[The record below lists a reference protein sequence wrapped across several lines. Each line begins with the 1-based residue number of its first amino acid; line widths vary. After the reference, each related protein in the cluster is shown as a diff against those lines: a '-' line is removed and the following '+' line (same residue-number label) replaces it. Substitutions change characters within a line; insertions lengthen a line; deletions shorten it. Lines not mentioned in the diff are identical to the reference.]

1 MTTPRTGVC
10 ILAFSLLVLPV
21 VVGLRAVGSR
31 RNRQE
36 RGRRAGGGENRWRRD
51 ALAGTRGPPCL
62 RGRRAAHGRQG
73 QALIETDE
81 RIQVALNGDS
91 VVQILSRWEKARGV
105 TRVLRVQRGE
115 VWARI
120 GDERRALEIETPVGV
135 LAARVAEVN
144 VRLVSD
150 NETVAT
156 VVTGTGEFSTP
167 FATCE
172 LRAGT
177 TSFGHRSKACT
188 PPAATGR
195 CHGRRL
201 EPTAATLTLMQSRA
215 TRGLRPPS
223 TSHGPWT

>member
-1 MTTPRTGVC
+1 MTTPRTGVSV
-10 ILAFSLLVLPV
+10 LAFSLLVLPV
-21 VVGLRAVGSR
+21 SSGFAQSVPSGTAKNAVGVLVVVR
-31 RNRQE
+31 TDGVE
-36 RGRRAGGGENRWRRD
+36 
-51 ALAGTRGPPCL
+51 TRL
-62 RGRRAAHGRQG
+62 RGRGALRVFEGDVLRMDG
-73 QALIETDE
+73 KGKALIETDE
-81 RIQVALNGDS
+81 GIQVALNGDS

-135 LAARVAEVN
+135 LAARVTEVN

-188 PPAATGR
+188 PPAATDV
-195 CHGRRL
+195 
-201 EPTAATLTLMQSRA
+201 ATVVGWSRP
-215 TRGLRPPS
+215 LLP
-223 TSHGPWT
+223 

>member
-1 MTTPRTGVC
+1 MTTPRTGATV
-10 ILAFSLLVLPV
+10 LAFSLLVLPV
-21 VVGLRAVGSR
+21 SAGFAQSVPAGTAKNAVGVLVVVRSDGV
-31 RNRQE
+31 E
-36 RGRRAGGGENRWRRD
+36 
-51 ALAGTRGPPCL
+51 TRL
-62 RGRRAAHGRQG
+62 RGRGALRIFEGDVLRMDG
-73 QALIETDE
+73 KGKALIETDE
-81 RIQVALNGDS
+81 GVQVALNGDS

-115 VWARI
+115 IWARI

-156 VVTGTGEFSTP
+156 VVAGTGEFSTP

-188 PPAATGR
+188 PPAATDV
-195 CHGRRL
+195 
-201 EPTAATLTLMQSRA
+201 ATVVGWSRP
-215 TRGLRPPS
+215 LLP
-223 TSHGPWT
+223 

>member
-1 MTTPRTGVC
+1 MTTPRTGVSF
-10 ILAFSLLVLPV
+10 LAFSLLVLPV
-21 VVGLRAVGSR
+21 SSGFAQSVAAGIAKNAVGVLVVVR
-31 RNRQE
+31 TDGVE
-36 RGRRAGGGENRWRRD
+36 
-51 ALAGTRGPPCL
+51 TRL
-62 RGRRAAHGRQG
+62 RGRGALRVFEGDVLRMDG
-73 QALIETDE
+73 KGKALIETDE
-81 RIQVALNGDS
+81 GIQVALNGDS
-91 VVQILSRWEKARGV
+91 VVQILSRWEKVRGV

-135 LAARVAEVN
+135 LAVRVAEVN

-156 VVTGTGEFSTP
+156 VVTGSGEFSTP

-188 PPAATGR
+188 PPAATD
-195 CHGRRL
+195 
-201 EPTAATLTLMQSRA
+201 AATVVGWSRP
-215 TRGLRPPS
+215 LLP
-223 TSHGPWT
+223 

>member
-1 MTTPRTGVC
+1 MTTPRTGVSV
-10 ILAFSLLVLPV
+10 LAFSLLVLPV
-21 VVGLRAVGSR
+21 SSGFAQSVPAGTAKNAVGVLVVVR
-31 RNRQE
+31 TDGVE
-36 RGRRAGGGENRWRRD
+36 
-51 ALAGTRGPPCL
+51 TRL
-62 RGRRAAHGRQG
+62 RGRGALRVFEGDVLRMDG
-73 QALIETDE
+73 KGKALIETDE
-81 RIQVALNGDS
+81 GIQVALNGDS

-120 GDERRALEIETPVGV
+120 DERRALEIETPVGV

-188 PPAATGR
+188 PPAATDV
-195 CHGRRL
+195 
-201 EPTAATLTLMQSRA
+201 ATVVGWSRP
-215 TRGLRPPS
+215 LLP
-223 TSHGPWT
+223 

>member
-1 MTTPRTGVC
+1 MDGK
-10 ILAFSLLVLPV
+10 
-21 VVGLRAVGSR
+21 GK
-31 RNRQE
+31 
-36 RGRRAGGGENRWRRD
+36 
-51 ALAGTRGPPCL
+51 
-62 RGRRAAHGRQG
+62 
-73 QALIETDE
+73 ALIETDE
-81 RIQVALNGDS
+81 GIQVALNGDS

-156 VVTGTGEFSTP
+156 VVAGTGEFSTP

-188 PPAATGR
+188 PPAATDV
-195 CHGRRL
+195 
-201 EPTAATLTLMQSRA
+201 ATVVGWSRP
-215 TRGLRPPS
+215 LLP
-223 TSHGPWT
+223 

>member
-1 MTTPRTGVC
+1 VTTPRTGATV
-10 ILAFSLLVLPV
+10 LAFSLLVLPV
-21 VVGLRAVGSR
+21 SAGFAQSVPAGTAKNAVGVLVVVRSDGV
-31 RNRQE
+31 E
-36 RGRRAGGGENRWRRD
+36 
-51 ALAGTRGPPCL
+51 TRL
-62 RGRRAAHGRQG
+62 RGRGALRIFEGDVLRMDG
-73 QALIETDE
+73 KGKALIETDE
-81 RIQVALNGDS
+81 GVQVALNGDS

-115 VWARI
+115 IWARI

-188 PPAATGR
+188 PPAATDV
-195 CHGRRL
+195 
-201 EPTAATLTLMQSRA
+201 ATVVGWSRP
-215 TRGLRPPS
+215 LLP
-223 TSHGPWT
+223 

>member
-1 MTTPRTGVC
+1 VTTPRTGVAV
-10 ILAFSLLVLPV
+10 LAFSLLVLPV
-21 VVGLRAVGSR
+21 SAGFAQSVPAATAKNAVGVLVVVR
-31 RNRQE
+31 TDGVE
-36 RGRRAGGGENRWRRD
+36 
-51 ALAGTRGPPCL
+51 TRL
-62 RGRRAAHGRQG
+62 RGRGALRIFEGDVLRMDG
-73 QALIETDE
+73 KGKALIETDE
-81 RIQVALNGDS
+81 GIQVALNGDS

-115 VWARI
+115 IWARG

-188 PPAATGR
+188 PPAATDV
-195 CHGRRL
+195 
-201 EPTAATLTLMQSRA
+201 ATVV
-215 TRGLRPPS
+215 GWN
-223 TSHGPWT
+223 GPLLP

>member
-1 MTTPRTGVC
+1 V
-10 ILAFSLLVLPV
+10 
-21 VVGLRAVGSR
+21 RARV
-31 RNRQE
+31 
-36 RGRRAGGGENRWRRD
+36 RGRG
-51 ALAGTRGPPCL
+51 ALRIFEGDVL
-62 RGRRAAHGRQG
+62 RMDGKGK
-73 QALIETDE
+73 ALIETDE
-81 RIQVALNGDS
+81 GIQVALNGDS
-91 VVQILSRWEKARGV
+91 VVQILSRWEKAQGV

-135 LAARVAEVN
+135 LTARVAEVN
-144 VRLVSD
+144 VRLESD

-188 PPAATGR
+188 PPAATDV
-195 CHGRRL
+195 
-201 EPTAATLTLMQSRA
+201 ATVVGWSRP
-215 TRGLRPPS
+215 LLP
-223 TSHGPWT
+223 

>member
-1 MTTPRTGVC
+1 MTTPRTGVSV
-10 ILAFSLLVLPV
+10 LAFSLLVLPV
-21 VVGLRAVGSR
+21 SSGFAQSVPSGTANNAVGVLVVVR
-31 RNRQE
+31 TDGVE
-36 RGRRAGGGENRWRRD
+36 
-51 ALAGTRGPPCL
+51 TRL
-62 RGRRAAHGRQG
+62 RGRGALRVFEGDVLRMDG
-73 QALIETDE
+73 KGKALIETDE
-81 RIQVALNGDS
+81 GIQVALNGDS

-135 LAARVAEVN
+135 LAARVTEVN

-177 TSFGHRSKACT
+177 TSLGHRSKACT
-188 PPAATGR
+188 PPAATDV
-195 CHGRRL
+195 
-201 EPTAATLTLMQSRA
+201 ATVVGWSRP
-215 TRGLRPPS
+215 LLP
-223 TSHGPWT
+223 

>member
-1 MTTPRTGVC
+1 MDGK
-10 ILAFSLLVLPV
+10 
-21 VVGLRAVGSR
+21 GK
-31 RNRQE
+31 
-36 RGRRAGGGENRWRRD
+36 
-51 ALAGTRGPPCL
+51 
-62 RGRRAAHGRQG
+62 
-73 QALIETDE
+73 ALIETDE

-115 VWARI
+115 VRARI

-167 FATCE
+167 FAACE
-172 LRAGT
+172 LHAGT
-177 TSFGHRSKACT
+177 TSFGQRSKPCT
-188 PPAATGR
+188 LHAATDVGTVV
-195 CHGRRL
+195 G
-201 EPTAATLTLMQSRA
+201 
-215 TRGLRPPS
+215 
-223 TSHGPWT
+223 

>member
-1 MTTPRTGVC
+1 MTTPRTGVSV
-10 ILAFSLLVLPV
+10 LAFSLLVLPV
-21 VVGLRAVGSR
+21 SSGFAQSVPSGTAKNAVGVLVVVR
-31 RNRQE
+31 TDGVE
-36 RGRRAGGGENRWRRD
+36 
-51 ALAGTRGPPCL
+51 TRL
-62 RGRRAAHGRQG
+62 RGRGALRVFEGDVLRMDG
-73 QALIETDE
+73 KGKALIETDE
-81 RIQVALNGDS
+81 GIQVALNGDS
-91 VVQILSRWEKARGV
+91 VVQILSRWDKARGV

-188 PPAATGR
+188 PPAATDV
-195 CHGRRL
+195 
-201 EPTAATLTLMQSRA
+201 ATVVGWSRP
-215 TRGLRPPS
+215 LLP
-223 TSHGPWT
+223 

>member
-1 MTTPRTGVC
+1 MMTPRTGVSV
-10 ILAFSLLVLPV
+10 LAFSLLILPV
-21 VVGLRAVGSR
+21 SASFAQSVAAGTAKNAVGVLVVVR
-31 RNRQE
+31 TDGVE
-36 RGRRAGGGENRWRRD
+36 
-51 ALAGTRGPPCL
+51 TRL
-62 RGRRAAHGRQG
+62 RGRGALRVFEGDVLRMDG
-73 QALIETDE
+73 KGKALIETDE
-81 RIQVALNGDS
+81 GIQVALNGDS

-188 PPAATGR
+188 PPAATDV
-195 CHGRRL
+195 
-201 EPTAATLTLMQSRA
+201 ATVVGWSRP
-215 TRGLRPPS
+215 LLP
-223 TSHGPWT
+223 

>member
-1 MTTPRTGVC
+1 VSSGFAQSVPAGTAKNAVGV
-10 ILAFSLLVLPV
+10 LV
-21 VVGLRAVGSR
+21 VVRTDGV
-31 RNRQE
+31 E
-36 RGRRAGGGENRWRRD
+36 
-51 ALAGTRGPPCL
+51 TRL
-62 RGRRAAHGRQG
+62 RGRGALRVFEGDVLRMDG
-73 QALIETDE
+73 KGKALIETDE
-81 RIQVALNGDS
+81 GIQVALNGDS

-188 PPAATGR
+188 PPAATDV
-195 CHGRRL
+195 
-201 EPTAATLTLMQSRA
+201 ATVVGWSRP
-215 TRGLRPPS
+215 LLP
-223 TSHGPWT
+223 